1 MVGFFKNH
9 PQKRGFFTK
18 KRKTIAFRSKISVH
32 RGGLLMNHPILIEN
46 QKKRLDKPLWHL
58 ICFSM
63 FSFWQMGF
71 IYYFLEPSSAID
83 GKIPL
88 PINIDYGTLLT
99 AACYVLSILTM
110 IFLPNIIVWTQRIAT
125 GVALLSATGFF
136 LPLPEDVLRF
146 NIYLQIF
153 CCCLMIGFETF
164 LIVNRFTEKSSIK
177 YLTFGYGIAVF
188 LIALVQNEIVSI
200 PFSIF
205 RYAMIA
211 ALALLFIFFLRI
223 PAGKEHLP
231 RFVKKSDGLIP
242 PKKMMWGTYLLMFI
256 IALMGVA
263 GPAIAGKAEHGVSIM
278 YLVVALSCFTM
289 YLLHKKANVHPFR
302 LMPVF
307 VGLGG
312 LGFLLM
318 LIATYVPALA
328 YVACGLIGFGMAA
341 CMLAPLHG
349 VPIMKSYPSKYI
361 PCAII
366 GLALSAVLVHA
377 VIAEIFLGAPIAL
390 YVFYAVI
397 IGVLI
402 FVYTQVE
409 PFLLFALRRRIPDS
423 ETVSVCEEIVEVE
436 EAPAKPEETADPL
449 SVLAKREREVAELI
463 CLGYSN
469 GDIAKMLFLSEH
481 TVKDYTKK
489 IYPKMGVHSR
499 MELAALVNKYQ
510 STSQR

>member
-1 MVGFFKNH
+1 
-9 PQKRGFFTK
+9 
-18 KRKTIAFRSKISVH
+18 
-32 RGGLLMNHPILIEN
+32 MNHSILIEN
-46 QKKRLDKPLWHL
+46 QKRRRDVPLWML
-58 ICFSM
+58 VCFAM
-63 FSFWQMGF
+63 FTFWQMGF
-71 IYYFLEPSSAID
+71 IYYFLEPSAALD
-83 GKIPL
+83 GKIPID
-88 PINIDYGTLLT
+88 INVDYGTLLT
-99 AACYVLSILTM
+99 AACYVLGILTM
-110 IFLPNIIVWTQRIAT
+110 IFLPRIIVWAQRVAT
-125 GVALLSATGFF
+125 GVALLSALGFF
-136 LPLPEDVLRF
+136 LPLPDDILRL
-146 NIYLQIF
+146 NVYLQIF
-153 CCCLMIGFETF
+153 CCCLMISFETF
-164 LIVNRFTEKSSIK
+164 LIVNCFTEKSSIK
-177 YLTFGYGIAVF
+177 YLTFGYGISVF

-200 PFSIF
+200 PFSTF
-205 RYAMIA
+205 RYAMVA
-211 ALALLFIFFLRI
+211 ALVLLFIFFLRS

-231 RFVKKSDGLIP
+231 RFVKKNDGLIP

-263 GPAIAGKAEHGVSIM
+263 GPAIAGKVEHGVSIM
-278 YLVVALSCFTM
+278 YLVLALSCFTM

-397 IGVLI
+397 MGVLI
-402 FVYTQVE
+402 FVYMQVE
-409 PFLLFALRRRIPDS
+409 PFLLFALRRRILDGETVPATEETVDS
-423 ETVSVCEEIVEVE
+423 E
-436 EAPAKPEETADPL
+436 EALAKPEETNDPL

-469 GDIAKMLFLSEH
+469 RDIAKMLFISEH

-489 IYPKMGVHSR
+489 IYPKLNVHSR
-499 MELAALVNKYQ
+499 MELAALVNRYQ
-510 STSQR
+510 TK